1 LPVPGLTFESRSL
14 HVFAS
19 SLSNRIRAQT
29 SIELKTNILHLYDH
43 NKYVIYKSMSD
54 RKPLILKSD
63 TMDTKKKNKIEAA
76 GYQVIDSSEWL
87 GLTEQEKAIVKMR
100 VNFALEIERIR
111 KTKKISQQALA
122 ERIGTKQSGVAR
134 MLNKPASAT
143 IDSLINTLLV
153 LGTSPRRIAALI

>member
-1 LPVPGLTFESRSL
+1 
-14 HVFAS
+14 
-19 SLSNRIRAQT
+19 
-29 SIELKTNILHLYDH
+29 
-43 NKYVIYKSMSD
+43 
-54 RKPLILKSD
+54 
-63 TMDTKKKNKIEAA
+63 MDTKKRNKIEAA
-76 GYQVIDSSEWL
+76 GYQVVDSSEWL

-111 KTKKISQQALA
+111 KAKKMSQQTLA

-143 IDSLINTLLV
+143 IDSLINTLLA